1 MKRALAVAA
10 VALMTAT
17 GLVATTTTSAS
28 AHGTHH
34 SRSHSSD
41 HRSHS
46 GAGYTKVVVA
56 PAVYNLVTSA
66 GITPAPLAGATAAP
80 FKGTLAAR
88 FPITAYR
95 LRGLQIRHSGGIS
108 LTAGAATISLSNF
121 NIDLGRGRVSG
132 VVAGSPGDVGR
143 VDLFKIRGTDRADLG
158 LVRLTL
164 TSTAAG
170 ALNAT
175 FGVNAFA
182 ENATFG
188 YATPRPFARR

>member
-1 MKRALAVAA
+1 MKRALAVVA

-28 AHGTHH
+28 AHGNHH
-34 SRSHSSD
+34 S
-41 HRSHS
+41 RSHS
-46 GAGYTKVVVA
+46 GAGYTQVVVA
-56 PAVYNLVTSA
+56 PAVYDLVTTA

-95 LRGLQIRHSGGIS
+95 LRGLQIRHRGGIS
-108 LTAGAATISLSNF
+108 LTAGSATISLSNF

-143 VDLFKIRGTDRADLG
+143 VDLFKIRRTDRADLG